1 MRGPAIIAIAC
12 ALALSLDF
20 PLAARIQ
27 RQVHPDGTVEYSN
40 PAAPERACA
49 AIDVSSRFDELI
61 ERIAARE
68 NADPLLVK
76 CIVKTESDFN
86 PNAVSP
92 AGAMGLMQLMPEVS
106 GAYRLGNPFDPEQ
119 NVTAGVRHFNVLMRS
134 LGNDIPLALAAYHAG
149 IGRVRRTMSVP
160 PIRATVSYVNRIMNM
175 YNRLSGRDAEDYE
188 GRVRR
193 LYMRLEQDGTIVV
206 SN

>member
-1 MRGPAIIAIAC
+1 MRGFAIIAIAC
-12 ALALSLDF
+12 ALALSLSF
-20 PLAARIQ
+20 PLAARIR

-40 PAAPERACA
+40 PALPEPACA

-134 LGNDIPLALAAYHAG
+134 LGNDIPLSLAAYHAG
-149 IGRVRRTMSVP
+149 IGRVRRTMSV
-160 PIRATVSYVNRIMNM
+160 TVRSQ
-175 YNRLSGRDAEDYE
+175 A
-188 GRVRR
+188 
-193 LYMRLEQDGTIVV
+193 V
-206 SN
+206 SKP